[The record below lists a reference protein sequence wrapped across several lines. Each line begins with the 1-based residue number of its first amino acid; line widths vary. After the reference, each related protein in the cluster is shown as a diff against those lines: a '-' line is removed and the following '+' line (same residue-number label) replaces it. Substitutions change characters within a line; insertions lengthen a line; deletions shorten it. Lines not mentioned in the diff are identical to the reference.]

1 MSPERSRQPSTRVR
15 IVERREE
22 WNDVVRTF
30 DHCDARHSW
39 QWGELRA
46 RQGWTPLRVAA
57 FAGGECLAAA
67 AFLARRMRGLGV
79 VVYAPRGP
87 LIDPKRNDVWDA
99 AAALADVARERT
111 RAFMVRASPAV
122 LLDDAGSWTPLEAHG
137 FRRLP
142 DLWSLWNTPRNVMR
156 LDLEGDERDIL
167 ARMAKKRR
175 QHISTAS
182 KKAVSADV
190 VRGLSAMHVLR
201 ALMLERGAHEPVI
214 VPSPEYLEGLHAL
227 FDADGGVATVLG
239 SVNGEL
245 AGAALGV
252 RFGGT
257 AHLIYAALTPAAR
270 SLPVGD
276 LMHWEWIRWAREG
289 GCRVL
294 DLGSS
299 CTDIPPSPTHPNYGI
314 YRFKTE
320 LGARLC
326 LYAGYYD
333 RVYSTAAYHV
343 ARRLERWTLRHGRRC
358 AAAMQ
363 TAWRA
368 VPRWA
373 TRKTPVA
380 SLGLA

>member
-1 MSPERSRQPSTRVR
+1 
-15 IVERREE
+15 
-22 WNDVVRTF
+22 
-30 DHCDARHSW
+30 
-39 QWGELRA
+39 
-46 RQGWTPLRVAA
+46 
-57 FAGGECLAAA
+57 
-67 AFLARRMRGLGV
+67 
-79 VVYAPRGP
+79 
-87 LIDPKRNDVWDA
+87 
-99 AAALADVARERT
+99 
-111 RAFMVRASPAV
+111 
-122 LLDDAGSWTPLEAHG
+122 
-137 FRRLP
+137 
-142 DLWSLWNTPRNVMR
+142 
-156 LDLEGDERDIL
+156 
-167 ARMAKKRR
+167 
-175 QHISTAS
+175 
-182 KKAVSADV
+182 
-190 VRGLSAMHVLR
+190 MHVLR
-201 ALMLERGAHEPVI
+201 GLMLERAPNEPVI

-227 FDADGGVATVLG
+227 FDGDGGVATVIG
-239 SVNGEL
+239 RVNGEL

-270 SLPVGD
+270 SVPVGD

-333 RVYSTAAYHV
+333 RVYCTAAYHV
-343 ARRLERWTLRHGRRC
+343 ARRLERWTLRYGRRC

-373 TRKTPVA
+373 TRTAPVA
-380 SLGLA
+380 SLGVT

>member
-1 MSPERSRQPSTRVR
+1 MAARVR

-22 WNDVVRTF
+22 WNEIVRAF
-30 DHCDARHSW
+30 PDCDARHSW
-39 QWGELRA
+39 EWGELRA
-46 RQGWTPLRVAA
+46 QQGWTPLRVAA
-57 FAGGECLAAA
+57 FAGGECLAAG
-67 AFLARRMRGLGV
+67 AFLARGVAGLGTV
-79 VVYAPRGP
+79 AYAPRGP
-87 LIDPKRNDVWDA
+87 LIDPKRNDMWDA
-99 AAALADVARERT
+99 AAALADVVRART
-111 RAFMVRASPAV
+111 RAFVVRASPPVRLEDVAV
-122 LLDDAGSWTPLEAHG
+122 WAPLEARG

-156 LDLEGDERDIL
+156 LDLEGDERDL
-167 ARMAKKRR
+167 LGRMARKRR

-182 KKAVSADV
+182 RKGVSAAV
-190 VRGLSAMHVLR
+190 VHGLAPMHVLR
-201 ALMLERGAHEPVI
+201 GLMLERAAHEAVL
-214 VPSPEYLEGLHAL
+214 VPSSPYLAALHAL

-239 SVNGEL
+239 HVNGVL

-252 RFGGT
+252 RFAGT

-276 LMHWEWIRWAREG
+276 VMHWEWIRWARAG

-299 CTDIPPSPTHPNYGI
+299 CTDVPPSPTHPNYGI

-320 LGARLC
+320 LGAVLC

-333 RVYSTAAYHV
+333 RVYGPAVYTV
-343 ARRLERWTLRHGRRC
+343 ARGLERATLRYGRRW
-358 AAAMQ
+358 AAAVQ
-363 TAWRA
+363 GVLRA

-373 TRKTPVA
+373 GHALPAARMGAT
-380 SLGLA
+380 